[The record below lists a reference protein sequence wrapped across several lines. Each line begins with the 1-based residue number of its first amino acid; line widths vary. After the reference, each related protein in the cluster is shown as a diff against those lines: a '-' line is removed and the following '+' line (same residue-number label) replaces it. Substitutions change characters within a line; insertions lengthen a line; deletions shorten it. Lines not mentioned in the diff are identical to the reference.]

1 MNKTVL
7 ITEEL
12 HKRIKDCKIE
22 IGWIEIKMSLARK
35 IELFYDNYILDN
47 THETFWEFRSNNR
60 DVWTKFVDDKIDE
73 KIRNDKNWKNP
84 LLITW
89 KPTENVS
96 I

>member
-1 MNKTVL
+1 MSKTVL
-7 ITEEL
+7 LSDEL
-12 HKRIKDCKIE
+12 YKRIQDSKIE
-22 IGWIEIKMSLARK
+22 IGSVEIKMSLARK

-60 DVWTKFVDDKIDE
+60 EVWTKFVDDVIDE